1 MKQLPSVADLQ
12 DMEAIRQ
19 VKARYVRYGDT
30 KNWEGFREL
39 LTEDF
44 EAHYD
49 GLPRATQES
58 PSSGGINGLD
68 MFLQAFPA
76 MLSNCIT
83 IHHLYSN
90 EIVITGSSTATGI
103 WAMHDVVNLPTCTFR
118 GWGHYHEEY
127 EKLDGQWKIK
137 KIRVTRL
144 QVEEE
149 WL

>member
-1 MKQLPSVADLQ
+1 MTQSPSVAELQ
-12 DMEAIRQ
+12 DIEAIRQ

-49 GLPRATQES
+49 GLPRASREA
-58 PSSGGINGLD
+58 PSSGGITGLE
-68 MFLQAFPA
+68 MFVQAFPA
-76 MLSNCIT
+76 MLADCVT

-90 EIVITGSSTATGI
+90 EITITGPGTAIGL
-103 WAMHDVVNLPTCTFR
+103 WAMHDVVMLPTCTFR

-127 EKLDGQWKIK
+127 EKRDGQWKIRK
-137 KIRVTRL
+137 SKVTRL
-144 QVEEE
+144 RVEEE
-149 WL
+149 WH